1 MNVNDYLS
9 KIEEGLPINLKGF
22 IEKLSLKDPEQW
34 MSIYKAK
41 RVSKE
46 HVLKVLDEE
55 RHTSFY
61 TKDISSRT
69 DGAKQGKSHAINT
82 SFSHILLLNTTSFPN
97 TPYVIVSSE
106 GGVISSLPKLNDQ
119 AVVIENIENF
129 YRYMSFMES
138 IGREELIEHTDFL
151 FGAGTQINNSLN
163 LKFLT
168 NYKRI
173 YVAGDL
179 DLGGLKI
186 FRTLAMN
193 VSDCHWLSPVDW
205 GKFEAFFN
213 LKPKSVSEWRQAI
226 SIASELNLEQEKQLL
241 HTHRAFLEQE
251 ALLP

>member
-22 IEKLSLKDPEQW
+22 IEKLGLKDPEQW
-34 MSIYKAK
+34 MSIYEAK
-41 RVSKE
+41 RVSKG
-46 HVLKVLDEE
+46 HVLEVLDEE

-106 GGVISSLPKLNDQ
+106 AGVISSLPKLSDQ

-129 YRYMSFMES
+129 YRYISFMES
-138 IGREELIEHTDFL
+138 IGREDLIEHTDFL

-163 LKFLT
+163 LNFLE

-186 FRTLAMN
+186 FKTLAMN
-193 VSDCHWLSPVDW
+193 VSDCYWLSPVDW
-205 GKFEAFFN
+205 AKFEAFFN
-213 LKPKSVSEWRQAI
+213 LKPKSVAEWQQAI
-226 SIASELNLEQEKQLL
+226 SIASELNLEKEKQLL